1 VQLTGDGP
9 LVTPLAPGETRALA
23 LRWTALERP
32 LTLEPLARAARAQSG
47 PELVEAFAG
56 LVGPVLNVAWADRDG
71 RVGYKLVGGPVPLR
85 AAGDGRVPLDAGA
98 GAGWRGT
105 IPDAELPGHADPD
118 DGVVVT
124 ANNRIADEPY
134 PHFLS
139 AEWLPPYRAERIAEL
154 LAAAGA
160 VSVADCTR
168 IQVDVRS
175 LPGLR
180 LRELARRYG
189 AAGNPRARR
198 AHALL
203 LEWDGQ
209 LDAGSPGGAVY
220 GVLARQLA
228 YEVFREAGVEL
239 ERFLG
244 ATGFTELSS
253 TLGFY
258 GRYLPRL
265 LDLLDA
271 ADDGFF
277 RDGRTWPEVFERCL
291 ERTAA
296 ELDERLGEDAARWRW
311 GDLHALVLDHPLA
324 ALPGIARVVRR
335 GPFPLPGDADTV
347 WQARQPPHDPVSG
360 RHTTGP
366 GMRYVTDLGDPDATR
381 FVLCGGQSG
390 HPGSPAYADQVDDWL
405 AGRTRQLA
413 WSDDAIAALARAAID
428 LEPVR

>member
-1 VQLTGDGP
+1 
-9 LVTPLAPGETRALA
+9 
-23 LRWTALERP
+23 
-32 LTLEPLARAARAQSG
+32 
-47 PELVEAFAG
+47 
-56 LVGPVLNVAWADRDG
+56 
-71 RVGYKLVGGPVPLR
+71 
-85 AAGDGRVPLDAGA
+85 
-98 GAGWRGT
+98 
-105 IPDAELPGHADPD
+105 
-118 DGVVVT
+118 
-124 ANNRIADEPY
+124 
-134 PHFLS
+134 
-139 AEWLPPYRAERIAEL
+139 
-154 LAAAGA
+154 
-160 VSVADCTR
+160 
-168 IQVDVRS
+168 
-175 LPGLR
+175 
-180 LRELARRYG
+180 
-189 AAGNPRARR
+189 
-198 AHALL
+198 
-203 LEWDGQ
+203 
-209 LDAGSPGGAVY
+209 
-220 GVLARQLA
+220 
-228 YEVFREAGVEL
+228 VEL

-324 ALPGIARVVRR
+324 ALPGLARVVRR

-413 WSDDAIAALARAAID
+413 WSDDAIAALVRASID